1 MSPCIASP
9 LRCVPPTGPLR
20 PSPQDEASSSPPRC
34 HQWVQPLQVLAPRG
48 GGQTREG
55 FLTGGWGQWQHQEL
69 TGKPLEA
76 TGKSLEVTSCGGK
89 IGEGQW
95 WGHERGHLPPGSFLG
110 PIRALVTGSCHGT
123 SVVQPSSVI
132 ASDRGTHDGPGGG
145 GGGYLWG
152 GGEAPGPSWNFG
164 VNPWSFGAEVELPPA
179 ARTRSGAPSCEE
191 KELISD

>member
-1 MSPCIASP
+1 MSPRTASP

-69 TGKPLEA
+69 TGKPL
-76 TGKSLEVTSCGGK
+76 GSHWKSPAAKGK

-132 ASDRGTHDGPGGG
+132 ASDRGTHEGPGGVG
-145 GGGYLWG
+145 GVTC
-152 GGEAPGPSWNFG
+152 GEGERLQGPAATLGSIHG
-164 VNPWSFGAEVELPPA
+164 VLGQKWSHPPLRGRGLVPPA
-179 ARTRSGAPSCEE
+179 VKRRN
-191 KELISD
+191 